1 MKDSI
6 VRIGIAGVLC
16 ALLAACSPT
25 ESPTPEASSPTPSD
39 TSASVMESTPP
50 SPTPTPSPAPTGQ
63 SFLLATAERLGT
75 PAMKVT
81 ASDGL
86 EFGVGVDGV
95 KVWLTAIV
103 SDEGHAV
110 GDLVTGHFTVRNE
123 QGEILSNAKKSYRF
137 WTGEGVIM
145 SVLMKMP
152 DDIEPAV
159 AAVELSIEPK
169 TDEIPSPEDQAPI
182 EIVSRILSASKQ
194 NPTMAFNLHN
204 PSDLT
209 AMKSRLSVVCFD
221 EQDRIIGGGE
231 DSPPPI
237 RPSQTLAVQMPL
249 VVTGSPARCDHYLA
263 VLMSQ

>member
-1 MKDSI
+1 MKNSI
-6 VRIGIAGVLC
+6 VRTGIACTLC

-25 ESPTPEASSPTPSD
+25 GSSPSTPS
-39 TSASVMESTPP
+39 SPASDSTPSNVSKSATHSP
-50 SPTPTPSPAPTGQ
+50 SPSPSPSATGQ
-63 SFLLATAERLGT
+63 AFLLATAERLGT

-103 SDEGHAV
+103 SDDGYAV
-110 GDLVTGHFTVRNE
+110 GDLITGYFTVRNE
-123 QGEILSNAKKSYRF
+123 AGEILSSAKKSYRF

-152 DDIEPAV
+152 EDIKPAV

-169 TDEIPSPEDQAPI
+169 TDEIPAPEDQAPV
-182 EIVSRILSASKQ
+182 EIVSRILSASER

-231 DSPPPI
+231 ESPPPI
-237 RPSQTLAVQMPL
+237 HPSQTLAVQMPL